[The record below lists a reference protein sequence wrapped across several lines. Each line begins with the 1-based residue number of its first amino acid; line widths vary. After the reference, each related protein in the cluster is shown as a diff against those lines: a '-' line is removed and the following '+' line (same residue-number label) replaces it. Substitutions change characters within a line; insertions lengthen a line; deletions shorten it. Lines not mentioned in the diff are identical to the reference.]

1 MQDNFEPISFLCYI
15 KHMGRNKTFCRED
28 ILKKASQL
36 FWKKGFVDTS
46 LSDLEKAT
54 GVNKSGL
61 YSEFKDKED
70 IFLESIRFYKEN
82 NPAYGF
88 LQREPL
94 GWDNIADFLKSN
106 TTCSG
111 QKGCFL
117 SNTLREYS
125 IIPQKVRN
133 YLDQNS
139 SVMNELVLKNVEA
152 VSKNKNPEMLSKMI
166 LTFASGLS
174 LKLNVLKPEQV
185 VDEIDEIDEIDEF
198 LKLIR
203 SY

>member
-1 MQDNFEPISFLCYI
+1 
-15 KHMGRNKTFCRED
+15 MGRTKNFNRED
-28 ILKKASQL
+28 ILKKAIQL

-70 IFLESIRFYKEN
+70 IFLESIKYYKEN
-82 NPAYGF
+82 NPAFGH
-88 LQREPL
+88 LEKLPL
-94 GWDNIADFLKSN
+94 GWDNIADFLKAN
-106 TTCSG
+106 TTCTG
-111 QKGCFL
+111 QKGCLL

-125 IIPQKVRN
+125 IIPQKVCN

-139 SVMNELVLKNVEA
+139 TLMNELVLKNVQA
-152 VSKNKNPEMLSKMI
+152 ATSNKNPEMLSKMI

-174 LKLNVLKPEQV
+174 LKLNVLKPDQV
-185 VDEIDEIDEIDEF
+185 VDEIDAF
-198 LKLIR
+198 LELVR
-203 SY
+203 S

>member
-1 MQDNFEPISFLCYI
+1 M
-15 KHMGRNKTFCRED
+15 
-28 ILKKASQL
+28 
-36 FWKKGFVDTS
+36 DTS

-82 NPAYGF
+82 SPTYEY
-88 LQREPL
+88 LQRQPL

-106 TTCSG
+106 TTCVG

-139 SVMNELVLKNVEA
+139 SVMNDLVLKNVEA
-152 VSKNKNPEMLSKMI
+152 ASKCKNPEVLSKMI
-166 LTFASGLS
+166 LTFATGLS
-174 LKLNVLKPEQV
+174 LKLNVLKPDQV
-185 VDEIDEIDEIDEF
+185 VDEIDEF

-203 SY
+203 HF

>member
-1 MQDNFEPISFLCYI
+1 
-15 KHMGRNKTFCRED
+15 MGRSKNYSRED
-28 ILKKASQL
+28 ILKKAAQL

-61 YSEFKDKED
+61 YSEFKDKDE
-70 IFLESIRFYKEN
+70 IFLESLKFYKEN
-82 NPAYGF
+82 NPAYQY
-88 LQREPL
+88 LQQEPL
-94 GWDNIADFLKSN
+94 GWENIVRFLSSN

-125 IIPQKVRN
+125 IIPAKVKN

-139 SVMNELVLKNVEA
+139 SFMHELVAKNIKAADPARDAGVLAA
-152 VSKNKNPEMLSKMI
+152 VV

-174 LKLNVLKPEQV
+174 LKLNALKPEQV
-185 VDEIDEIDEIDEF
+185 EGEIEAFIKMVKSI
-198 LKLIR
+198 
-203 SY
+203 